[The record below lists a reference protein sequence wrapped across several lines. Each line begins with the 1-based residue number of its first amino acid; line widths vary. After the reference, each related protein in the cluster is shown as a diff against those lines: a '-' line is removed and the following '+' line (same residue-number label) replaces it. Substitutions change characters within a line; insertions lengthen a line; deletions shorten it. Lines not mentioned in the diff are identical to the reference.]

1 MFDDEMVAYC
11 RFLVW
16 FSFDRALDVTEAF
29 WRLGFNIF
37 LLGALLATYTVD
49 DALFGTCKKSKYNSL
64 RNQILIY
71 FHEKSVIMY
80 DQFYNTNLPV
90 SVGEKRNITQT
101 KASHAIKL

>member
-37 LLGALLATYTVD
+37 LLGPLLATYTVV

-71 FHEKSVIMY
+71 FKLENMY
-80 DQFYNTNLPV
+80 NQFYNTNLPL

-101 KASHAIKL
+101 KTSHAIML

>member
-37 LLGALLATYTVD
+37 LLGPLLATYTVV
-49 DALFGTCKKSKYNSL
+49 DALFGTCKNV
-64 RNQILIY
+64 NTIH
-71 FHEKSVIMY
+71 FVIK
-80 DQFYNTNLPV
+80 F
-90 SVGEKRNITQT
+90 
-101 KASHAIKL
+101 

>member
-49 DALFGTCKKSKYNSL
+49 DALFGTCKKKGNT
-64 RNQILIY
+64 IH
-71 FHEKSVIMY
+71 FVIKFQCTYTKLENMY
-80 DQFYNTNLPV
+80 DKFYNTNLPL
-90 SVGEKRNITQT
+90 SVGETRNITQT
-101 KASHAIKL
+101 KTSHAIKL